1 MQRTK
6 LHKIF
11 LFVRSFRDIHMVA
24 TSSNNPIVA
33 NHYSIRSEQFFAALH
48 IGLMNF
54 RERVHV
60 IDSVKKSFVG
70 LDCLHEI
77 ERLLT

>member
-11 LFVRSFRDIHMVA
+11 LFVRSFHDIHMVA
-24 TSSNNPIVA
+24 LSSNSPIVA
-33 NHYSIRSEQFFAALH
+33 NHYSIRSEQFSVALH

>member
-11 LFVRSFRDIHMVA
+11 LFVPSFRDIHMVA
-24 TSSNNPIVA
+24 TSSNRPIVA
-33 NHYSIRSEQFFAALH
+33 NHYSIRSEQFFVALH

-70 LDCLHEI
+70 LDCLHEM

>member
-1 MQRTK
+1 
-6 LHKIF
+6 
-11 LFVRSFRDIHMVA
+11 MVA

-33 NHYSIRSEQFFAALH
+33 NHYSIRSEQFFVALLN
-48 IGLMNF
+48 GLMNF

-70 LDCLHEI
+70 LECLHEI
-77 ERLLT
+77 GRLLT